1 MGHSRQICRQVSAQN
16 TEEQR
21 TEGRRWL
28 AGLCDARSG
37 RRRQVQTTEQGG
49 GRVQTTRGRMGH
61 AARTPLDCAA
71 GTAVARK
78 SVPWTAAPPS
88 PSTSGPPPLDPHAT
102 DSFGH
107 ATHADNANQTN
118 AVQYC
123 TVTAAWTLRCTPTL
137 ARRLTVIACASVF
150 LVGSCSPYWRCQRR
164 RLCSSRPAPRCRRL
178 WRPRWRPR
186 RR

>member
-1 MGHSRQICRQVSAQN
+1 MVRSRQICRQVRPQN
-16 TEEQR
+16 SGTHSGLRAAGCATRAADDDHRCRWRNRALGGCKQLADGWARR
-21 TEGRRWL
+21 THTV
-28 AGLCDARSG
+28 GLH
-37 RRRQVQTTEQGG
+37 GG
-49 GRVQTTRGRMGH
+49 GRKWHGRPRRGPQRRRRRRPLP
-61 AARTPLDCAA
+61 AR
-71 GTAVARK
+71 RH
-78 SVPWTAAPPS
+78 S
-88 PSTSGPPPLDPHAT
+88 T

-107 ATHADNANQTN
+107 ATHADTARRTN

-123 TVTAAWTLRCTPTL
+123 AATAAWPLQCTPTL